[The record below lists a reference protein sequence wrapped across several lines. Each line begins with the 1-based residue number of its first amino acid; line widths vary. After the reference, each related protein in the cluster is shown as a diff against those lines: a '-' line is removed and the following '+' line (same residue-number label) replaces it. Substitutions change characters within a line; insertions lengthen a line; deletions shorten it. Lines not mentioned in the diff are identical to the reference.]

1 MIDFGV
7 VYWENGQASYRECAD
22 EAQAR
27 ETFANAP
34 RSGDCA
40 ELWIGGAVV
49 EREFEPDES

>member
-7 VYWENGQASYRECAD
+7 VYWENGQASFRECAD

-49 EREFEPDES
+49 EREFEPEES